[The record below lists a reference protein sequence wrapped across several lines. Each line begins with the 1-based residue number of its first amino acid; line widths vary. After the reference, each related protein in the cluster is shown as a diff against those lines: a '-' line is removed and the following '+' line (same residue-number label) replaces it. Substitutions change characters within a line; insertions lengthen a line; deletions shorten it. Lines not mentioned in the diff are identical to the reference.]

1 MFYLFKL
8 RYSQVRVISNCS
20 MNVYVNIN
28 EQPVNLFNGITMK
41 LDLDTFLAYQ
51 LINVAGLVSNDLAK
65 VYQTKFDLTIPQWRI
80 LANLAQFGQ
89 SNAKN
94 LCTQANMDKSTV
106 SRAIKILVEKKLLIT
121 QINSEDKRAAM
132 LSLSEAGKEMY
143 KKIVPEALKWE
154 KELLASL
161 NTYEQGLLVSV
172 LNKLKNKLQA

>member
-1 MFYLFKL
+1 MFYLFQL
-8 RYSQVRVISNCS
+8 RYSQVRVISNYS
-20 MNVYVNIN
+20 LEAFVNKN
-28 EQPVNLFNGITMK
+28 EQSVNLFNGTTMK

-51 LINVAGLVSNDLAK
+51 LINVASLVSSDLAK
-65 VYQTKFDLTIPQWRI
+65 VYQAKFDLTIPQWRI

-94 LCTQANMDKSTV
+94 LCEQANMDKSTV

-121 QINSEDKRAAM
+121 QINSEDKRAAI
-132 LSLSEAGKEMY
+132 LSLSESGKELY

-161 NTYEQGLLVSV
+161 NTHEQSLLVSV
-172 LNKLKNKLQA
+172 LNKLKNNLQA